1 MITTNEVAELF
12 AQGFDCSQVIVSYF
26 AEDLG
31 IDDKTAKELELL
43 ILEQVCLPEKHVAHM
58 LVH

>member
-12 AQGFDCSQVIVSYF
+12 AQGFDCSQVVVSYF

-31 IDDKTAKELELL
+31 LDDKTAKKYLL
-43 ILEQVCLPEKHVAHM
+43 VLVEECLKETFVVLIQQH
-58 LVH
+58 

>member
-1 MITTNEVAELF
+1 MITKNEVAELF

-31 IDDKTAKELELL
+31 LDDKTAKKN
-43 ILEQVCLPEKHVAHM
+43 ICLFWWRNV
-58 LVH
+58 